1 VQLSWEGGEIAC
13 VARDISRSG
22 MLLHL
27 APEAAAQL
35 PDQPLSVSCVLPLG
49 LGALRTAVIV
59 AGEPRTVLDDEGNDA
74 SAVAVRC
81 QNPDGEGLAALDR
94 LLAPGPIAV
103 LLVGFTVTSEIPG
116 AELVSVAGAD
126 EALAL
131 LAQRPV
137 GVIAVGPGL
146 SAMAA
151 RDLVRRACERSP
163 RLETVNIVLCSAS
176 DLTIFQDLIDAD
188 RLYYLARGPVQDDEV
203 LAILR
208 AAVRHHRGPADDPG
222 AVADTER
229 LQVVL
234 GIASQVATQ
243 EDLAS
248 AGRVIAR
255 GVEGLA
261 GAARAYCLFHDL
273 DTDTLWSRED
283 PDEDERRESA
293 SVGITSYVIRTGES
307 LQVDRVG
314 DDPRHDR
321 DADDPAGRGDE
332 QLLAVPVRTAEDE
345 VLAVLVAIRSASAP
359 PFSSGDHETLRLL
372 SEQCAS
378 TFGQLALQARL
389 RQASSENA
397 PFRQEALD
405 HYRLQKSGY
414 GKVLEL
420 SPGWFRP
427 TFWLLLSLVGI
438 ALLFLALNDVREYA
452 EGPALVKIEGRTDLT
467 ALTPGTVLSV
477 AVEPGQRVARGQ
489 LLVRFHDTTEADELE
504 RIKREF
510 ELQLVNRLRDPTDAA
525 ARQALTNLYAQKK
538 LAEARLAARAVRA
551 PHAGVVGD
559 VRIRPGQHVASGEVL
574 LALVGDRAEH
584 FIVAMIPGQYRP
596 QIKPGMVLRLEL
608 TGYTRVYRELTIR
621 SIGDEVIGPQEA
633 KRYLGPEIADALA
646 PAGPVVLVRA
656 PLRSATFS
664 TQGRTYAYHDGMTG
678 LARVRVRSESILL
691 TLVPGLKELMR
702 QADES

>member
-1 VQLSWEGGEIAC
+1 

-27 APEAAAQL
+27 EPEAAAQL
-35 PDQPLSVSCVLPLG
+35 PDDQLLSISCALPLD
-49 LGALRTAVIV
+49 LGALEIDVSA
-59 AGEPRTVLDDEGNDA
+59 AGEPRTVLDDEGNDTTA
-74 SAVAVRC
+74 LAVKYRNAGSEAV
-81 QNPDGEGLAALDR
+81 AALDR
-94 LLAPGPIAV
+94 LLAPGPTSV
-103 LLVGFTVTSEIPG
+103 LLVGFDVTPDVPG
-116 AELVSVAGAD
+116 AAPVSVVGAD
-126 EALAL
+126 EALVVL
-131 LAQRPV
+131 ERQRV

-151 RDLVRRACERSP
+151 RDLVKRACELSP
-163 RLETVNIVLCSAS
+163 RIETVNIVFCSAS

-188 RLYYLARGPVQDDEV
+188 QLYYLARGPVHDDEV

-208 AAVRHHRGPADDPG
+208 AAVRHHRGPAADLDAG
-222 AVADTER
+222 ADAES

-234 GIASQVATQ
+234 GIASQVAAQ
-243 EDLAS
+243 EDLAT

-255 GVEGLA
+255 GVVGLA
-261 GAARAYCLFHDL
+261 RAARAYCLFHDP

-293 SVGITSYVIRTGES
+293 SVGITSYVIRTGEP

-345 VLAVLVAIRSASAP
+345 VLAVLVAVRAASAP
-359 PFSSGDHETLRLL
+359 QFTATDHETLRVL

-427 TFWLLLSLVGI
+427 TFWVLLSLVGI
-438 ALLFLALNDVREYA
+438 ALLYLALNDVHEYA

-477 AVEPGQRVARGQ
+477 SVEPGQRVARGE
-489 LLVRFHDTTEADELE
+489 LLVRFHDTTETDELE

-559 VRIRPGQHVASGEVL
+559 IRIRPGQHVASGEIL
-574 LALVGDRAEH
+574 LAVAGDRAEH

-596 QIKPGMVLRLEL
+596 QIKAGMMLRLEL
-608 TGYTRVYRELTIR
+608 TGYTRVYRELSI
-621 SIGDEVIGPQEA
+621 SGIGDEVIGPQEA

-664 TQGRTYAYHDGMTG
+664 TRGRTYAYHDGMTG

-691 TLVPGLKELMR
+691 TLVPGLKELLR